1 LALAL
6 ALPALALPARAAAP
20 VPVPA
25 LTRIA
30 SNLSGLRVRKPV
42 RVVYLAPRA
51 MDRKAL
57 ALLDRDYPPAQQSYD
72 ETVYR
77 LLGLL
82 NGTQSLRPTLIQVYT
97 RRTAAEYD
105 PVGRVLFVR
114 KGRDVR
120 SVVLREL
127 VQALQDQ
134 AFDLRR
140 LTSLRRGH
148 RDAALAAAAA
158 VEGHAFFATQVL
170 GGRVLFSS
178 GRPASHRGPRAR
190 AFLDLERQF
199 PATTGVRFIAGL
211 RNVGGNAAVL
221 AALRRFP
228 RTTKQVFHI
237 DAFLGRE
244 APKAVAFPEV
254 VAGLERLRDDS
265 FGELD
270 VRALLAVHQVPRL
283 DHAAEGWS
291 GGRTALY
298 RSPSGARALVLA
310 LNWETETDAAEWTE
324 AAGTFVNE
332 AFDADRAG
340 LPATV
345 PCGDSTCWFVAGRGI
360 ALRRTATRT
369 ALAIGPT
376 VAAAEALATAT
387 AAS

>member
-1 LALAL
+1 MLAV

-30 SNLSGLRVRKPV
+30 SKLSGLRVRKPV

-57 ALLDRDYPPAQQSYD
+57 ALLDRDYPPDQQAYD
-72 ETVYR
+72 EAVYR

-82 NGTQSLRPTLIQVYT
+82 NGTQSLRPTLVQLYARGT
-97 RRTAAEYD
+97 LAEYD
-105 PVGRVLFVR
+105 PVGRVLFIR

-140 LTSLRRGH
+140 LSSLRRGH

-170 GGRVLFSS
+170 GGRVLFSI
-178 GRPASHRGPRAR
+178 RAPVSHRGPRAR

-199 PATTGVRFIAGL
+199 PATTGVRFIAAL
-211 RNVGGNAAVL
+211 RNVGGNPAVL

-228 RTTKQVFHI
+228 QTTKQVFHV

-244 APKAVAFPEV
+244 APKAVAFPDAV
-254 VAGLERLRDDS
+254 SGLERVRDDS

-283 DHAAEGWS
+283 DHAAEGWA

-298 RSPSGARALVLA
+298 RGPSGARGLVLG
-310 LNWETETDAAEWTE
+310 LHWETETDATEWAE

-332 AFDADRAG
+332 AFDADRPG

-345 PCGDSTCWFVAGRGI
+345 PCGDSTCWFVAGRAI
-360 ALRRTATRT
+360 AFRRAATRT
-369 ALAIGPT
+369 ALAIAPT

-387 AAS
+387 AAA